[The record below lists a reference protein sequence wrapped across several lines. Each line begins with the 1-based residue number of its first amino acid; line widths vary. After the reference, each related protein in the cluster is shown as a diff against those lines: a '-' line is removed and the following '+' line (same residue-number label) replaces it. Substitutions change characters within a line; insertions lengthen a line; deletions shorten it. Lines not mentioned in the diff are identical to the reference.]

1 MNQELLFERIRI
13 QLKYLK
19 FKSKLAFK
27 YGPYWTKTNY
37 HKPKFHQKNFLRCKS
52 FPLSAWSNEIFLFS
66 RSFLFIYS
74 NANHLTWVKRVLS
87 YYYYLLLLLLLF
99 FFFLIR
105 VYQDLGIWV
114 LSAIR
119 ICLRIF
125 VFLFRSLRHFVKHLG
140 LAYFH
145 KGYQFLYHSLTIIPA
160 KHEKEK
166 ELQREKARK
175 PVNLSNKIGFW
186 ITYERLC
193 MFWIKGRSFIYKIK

>member
-1 MNQELLFERIRI
+1 MAPIEPKPIITNQ
-13 QLKYLK
+13 
-19 FKSKLAFK
+19 
-27 YGPYWTKTNY
+27 
-37 HKPKFHQKNFLRCKS
+37 NFIKKISWDAKVSLCQHDPMKS
-52 FPLSAWSNEIFLFS
+52 FYSHDLF
-66 RSFLFIYS
+66 YS
-74 NANHLTWVKRVLS
+74 YILMQIIWLGLKES
-87 YYYYLLLLLLLF
+87 YHTTTTFFFFF

-114 LSAIR
+114 LSAIG

-145 KGYQFLYHSLTIIPA
+145 KGYQFLYHSLTIILA

-175 PVNLSNKIGFW
+175 LVNLSNKIGFW